1 MTGFI
6 KNKLPILVLT
16 PHSSPHVPSDILAQM
31 LGDDVFSKE
40 AREKRLEWLLLEGDQ
55 YTDLIYQAPEAYN
68 LHAQTTRFVVDLN
81 RARNE
86 GGENGVIKL
95 TDFEKRSLYSEE
107 FVLRAEK
114 REERL
119 RRYYDSFHA
128 EVEATLATNDIRLIV
143 DGHSMQPHGPKIS
156 PTPGV
161 PRPAITL
168 MTCSDEAG
176 QPLEGKTHSS
186 ISPEQTK
193 VVMSLLEKHFA
204 AILSQSTTVPR
215 NIALNNPWSHDELS
229 YQYSDPQRKLAG
241 KKGVP
246 AFGIEFNHA
255 LYLHYKNSQELPNEP
270 VIKQLNTAFQNFL
283 REVVT
288 ITN

>member
-1 MTGFI
+1 M
-6 KNKLPILVLT
+6 KLPILVLT
-16 PHSSPHVPSDILAQM
+16 PHSSAQVPSDILAEM
-31 LGDDVFSKE
+31 LGSQIFSSE
-40 AREKRLEWLLLEGDQ
+40 ARQKRLEWLFLEGDQ

-95 TDFEKRSLYSEE
+95 TDFEKRSLYPEG
-107 FVLRAEK
+107 FVLSAKK

-119 RRYYDSFHA
+119 RRYFDTFHA
-128 EVEATLATNDIRLIV
+128 EVEATLAANDIRLIV

-168 MTCSDEAG
+168 MTCSDENG
-176 QPLEGKTHSS
+176 QPLKADGHSS

-193 VVMSLLEKHFA
+193 VVMALLEKHFMSIVSA
-204 AILSQSTTVPR
+204 STTVAHD
-215 NIALNNPWSHDELS
+215 IALNKPWSHDELS
-229 YQYSDPQRKLAG
+229 YRYSDPQRKIFQGEKAI
-241 KKGVP
+241 P

-255 LYLHYKNSQELPNEP
+255 LYLIYKDGKELPNES
-270 VIKQLNTAFQNFL
+270 VIKQLNAAFQNFL

-288 ITN
+288 IF